1 MGELTAGQRV
11 VVQSNGSS
19 WPGEVRSIDPDTAT
33 AYVRLD
39 TGTRCTFPLA
49 QLAAEEVAA

>member
-11 VVQSNGSS
+11 VVQSNGTA
-19 WPGEVRSIDPDTAT
+19 WPGEVRSVDPDTAT

-39 TGTRCTFPLA
+39 TGTRSTFPLA
-49 QLAAEEVAA
+49 QIRAEEVAA